1 MSPAPDAWEP
11 REPLRRDDPRGL
23 AHAVAARLRS
33 AIADGALAPGA
44 RVPSEAQ
51 LSRGYEVSRT
61 VVREAVSQLR
71 AEGLVETFQGRGSF
85 IAATPGAAGGRADDG
100 GIVLPARR
108 SARDVMELR
117 LAIECEAAALAARRR
132 TRAQVEVLDRAL
144 ADLREAVRTGGSVVG
159 PDWAI
164 HMAVAVAS
172 GNPLL
177 IGVMEGLG
185 AQSVLRHR
193 ASLDDDVDLVDPEH
207 GALLVHEHAAIR
219 DAVVRGDADAAR
231 SAVRVHLGRSL
242 ASLPQP

>member
-1 MSPAPDAWEP
+1 MSPSPGAWEP
-11 REPLRRDDPRGL
+11 GGPLGRDDPRGL

-33 AIADGALAPGA
+33 AIADGVLAPGA

-51 LSRGYEVSRT
+51 LSQGYEVSRT

-85 IAATPGAAGGRADDG
+85 IAAAPGARGGRADS
-100 GIVLPARR
+100 GIVLPVRR

-132 TRAQVEVLDRAL
+132 TRAQIEVLDRAL
-144 ADLREAVRTGGSVVG
+144 ADLRQAVRTGGGVVG

-177 IGVMEGLG
+177 IGVMESLG

-193 ASLDDDVDLVDPEH
+193 ASVDDVDLVDPEH

-219 DAVVRGDADAAR
+219 DAVERGDADAAR

-242 ASLPQP
+242 ASLPRS

>member
-1 MSPAPDAWEP
+1 MCI
-11 REPLRRDDPRGL
+11 RDR
-23 AHAVAARLRS
+23 
-33 AIADGALAPGA
+33 ALTPGTK
-44 RVPSEAQ
+44 VPSEAQ

-132 TRAQVEVLDRAL
+132 TRAQIEVLDRAL
-144 ADLREAVRTGGSVVG
+144 ADLRRAVRTGGSVVG

-164 HMAVAVAS
+164 HMAVTVAS

-193 ASLDDDVDLVDPEH
+193 ASLDDVDLVDPEH

-242 ASLPQP
+242 ASLPRP

>member
-11 REPLRRDDPRGL
+11 GGPLRRDDPRGL
-23 AHAVAARLRS
+23 AHAVAARLRT
-33 AIADGALAPGA
+33 AIADGALTPGA
-44 RVPSEAQ
+44 KVPSEAQ

-85 IAATPGAAGGRADDG
+85 IAAAPGARGGRADS
-100 GIVLPARR
+100 GIVLPVRR

-132 TRAQVEVLDRAL
+132 TRAQIEVLDRAL
-144 ADLREAVRTGGSVVG
+144 ADLRRAVRTGGSVVG

-164 HMAVAVAS
+164 HMAVTVAS

-193 ASLDDDVDLVDPEH
+193 ASLDDVDLVDPEH

-242 ASLPQP
+242 ASLPRP

>member
-11 REPLRRDDPRGL
+11 GGPLRRDDPRGL
-23 AHAVAARLRS
+23 AHAVAARLRT
-33 AIADGALAPGA
+33 AIADGALTPGA
-44 RVPSEAQ
+44 KVPSEAQ

-85 IAATPGAAGGRADDG
+85 IAAAPGARGGRADG
-100 GIVLPARR
+100 GIVLPVRR

-132 TRAQVEVLDRAL
+132 TRAQIEVLDRAL
-144 ADLREAVRTGGSVVG
+144 ADLRQAVRTGGGVVG

-177 IGVMEGLG
+177 IGVMESLG

-193 ASLDDDVDLVDPEH
+193 ASVDDVDLVDPEH

-242 ASLPQP
+242 ASLPRP

>member
-1 MSPAPDAWEP
+1 MSPSPGAWEP
-11 REPLRRDDPRGL
+11 GGPLGRDDPRGL

-33 AIADGALAPGA
+33 AIADGVLAPGA

-85 IAATPGAAGGRADDG
+85 IAATPGAAGGRADG
-100 GIVLPARR
+100 GIVLPVRR

-132 TRAQVEVLDRAL
+132 TRAQIEVLDRAL
-144 ADLREAVRTGGSVVG
+144 ADLRQAVRTGGGVVG

-177 IGVMEGLG
+177 IGVMESLG

-193 ASLDDDVDLVDPEH
+193 ASVDDVDLVDPEH

-219 DAVVRGDADAAR
+219 DAVERGDADAAR

-242 ASLPQP
+242 ASLPRS

>member
-1 MSPAPDAWEP
+1 MSPSPGAWEP
-11 REPLRRDDPRGL
+11 GGPLGRDDPRGL

-33 AIADGALAPGA
+33 AIADGVLAPGA

-51 LSRGYEVSRT
+51 LSQGYEVSRT

-85 IAATPGAAGGRADDG
+85 IAAAPGARGGRADG
-100 GIVLPARR
+100 GIVLPVRR

-132 TRAQVEVLDRAL
+132 TRAQIEVLDRAL
-144 ADLREAVRTGGSVVG
+144 ADLRQAVRTGGGVVG

-177 IGVMEGLG
+177 IGVMESLG

-193 ASLDDDVDLVDPEH
+193 ASVDDVDLVDPEH

-219 DAVVRGDADAAR
+219 DAVERGDADAAR

-242 ASLPQP
+242 ASLPRS

>member
-11 REPLRRDDPRGL
+11 GGPLRRDDPRGL
-23 AHAVAARLRS
+23 AHAVAARLRT
-33 AIADGALAPGA
+33 AIADGALTPGA
-44 RVPSEAQ
+44 KVPSEAQ

-85 IAATPGAAGGRADDG
+85 VAAAPGARGGRADG
-100 GIVLPARR
+100 GIVLPVRR

-132 TRAQVEVLDRAL
+132 TRAQIEVLDRAL
-144 ADLREAVRTGGSVVG
+144 ADLRQAVRTGGGVVG

-177 IGVMEGLG
+177 IGVMESLG

-193 ASLDDDVDLVDPEH
+193 ASVDDVDLVDPEH

-219 DAVVRGDADAAR
+219 DAVERGDADAAR

-242 ASLPQP
+242 ASLPRS

>member
-1 MSPAPDAWEP
+1 MSPSPGAWEP
-11 REPLRRDDPRGL
+11 GGPLGRDDPRGL

-33 AIADGALAPGA
+33 AIADGVLAPGA

-51 LSRGYEVSRT
+51 LSQGYEVSRT

-85 IAATPGAAGGRADDG
+85 IAATPGARGGRADG
-100 GIVLPARR
+100 GIVLPVRR

-132 TRAQVEVLDRAL
+132 TRAQIEVLDRAL
-144 ADLREAVRTGGSVVG
+144 ADLRQAVRTGGGVVG

-177 IGVMEGLG
+177 IGVMESLG

-193 ASLDDDVDLVDPEH
+193 ASVDDVDLVDPEH

-219 DAVVRGDADAAR
+219 DAVERGDADAAR

-242 ASLPQP
+242 ASLPRS

>member
-11 REPLRRDDPRGL
+11 GGPLGRDDPRGL

-33 AIADGALAPGA
+33 AIADGVLAPGA

-51 LSRGYEVSRT
+51 LSQGYEVSRT

-85 IAATPGAAGGRADDG
+85 IAAAPGARGGRADG
-100 GIVLPARR
+100 GIVLPVRR

-132 TRAQVEVLDRAL
+132 TRAQIEVLDRAL
-144 ADLREAVRTGGSVVG
+144 ADLRQAVRTGGGVVG

-177 IGVMEGLG
+177 IGVMESLG

-193 ASLDDDVDLVDPEH
+193 ASVDDVDLVDPEH

-219 DAVVRGDADAAR
+219 DAVERGDADAAR

-242 ASLPQP
+242 ASLPRS

>member
-1 MSPAPDAWEP
+1 M
-11 REPLRRDDPRGL
+11 
-23 AHAVAARLRS
+23 
-33 AIADGALAPGA
+33 
-44 RVPSEAQ
+44 PSEAQ

-132 TRAQVEVLDRAL
+132 TRAQIEVLDRAL
-144 ADLREAVRTGGSVVG
+144 ADLRRAVRTGGSVVG

-164 HMAVAVAS
+164 HMAVTVAS

-193 ASLDDDVDLVDPEH
+193 ASLDDVDLVDPEH

-219 DAVVRGDADAAR
+219 DAVERGDADAAR
-231 SAVRVHLGRSL
+231 SAVRVHLGRSR
-242 ASLPQP
+242 ASLPRS

>member
-11 REPLRRDDPRGL
+11 GGPLRRDDPRGL
-23 AHAVAARLRS
+23 AHAVAARLRT
-33 AIADGALAPGA
+33 AIADGALTPGTK
-44 RVPSEAQ
+44 VPSEAQ

-85 IAATPGAAGGRADDG
+85 IAAAPGARGGRADG
-100 GIVLPARR
+100 GIVLPVRR

-132 TRAQVEVLDRAL
+132 TRAQIEVLDRAL
-144 ADLREAVRTGGSVVG
+144 ADLRQAVRTGGGVVG

-177 IGVMEGLG
+177 IGVMESLG

-193 ASLDDDVDLVDPEH
+193 ASVDDVDLVDPEH

-219 DAVVRGDADAAR
+219 DAVERGDADAAR

-242 ASLPQP
+242 ASLPRS

>member
-1 MSPAPDAWEP
+1 M
-11 REPLRRDDPRGL
+11 
-23 AHAVAARLRS
+23 
-33 AIADGALAPGA
+33 LAPGA

-51 LSRGYEVSRT
+51 LSQGYEVSRT

-85 IAATPGAAGGRADDG
+85 VAAAPGARGGRADG
-100 GIVLPARR
+100 GIVLPVRR

-132 TRAQVEVLDRAL
+132 TRAQIEVLDRAL
-144 ADLREAVRTGGSVVG
+144 ADLRQAVRTGGGVVG

-177 IGVMEGLG
+177 IGVMESLG

-193 ASLDDDVDLVDPEH
+193 ASVDDVDLVDPEH

-219 DAVVRGDADAAR
+219 DAVERGDADAAR

-242 ASLPQP
+242 ASLPRS

>member
-1 MSPAPDAWEP
+1 MSPSPGAWEP
-11 REPLRRDDPRGL
+11 GGPLGRDDPRGL

-33 AIADGALAPGA
+33 AIADGVLAPGA

-51 LSRGYEVSRT
+51 LSQGYEVSRT

-85 IAATPGAAGGRADDG
+85 IAATPGARGGRADG
-100 GIVLPARR
+100 GIVLPVRR

-132 TRAQVEVLDRAL
+132 TRAQIEVLDRAL
-144 ADLREAVRTGGSVVG
+144 ADLRQAVRTGGGAVG

-177 IGVMEGLG
+177 IGVMESLG

-193 ASLDDDVDLVDPEH
+193 ASVDDVGLADPEH

-219 DAVVRGDADAAR
+219 DAVERGDADAAR
-231 SAVRVHLGRSL
+231 SAMRVHLGRSL
-242 ASLPQP
+242 ASLPRS

>member
-1 MSPAPDAWEP
+1 MSPSPGAWEP
-11 REPLRRDDPRGL
+11 GGPLGRDDPRGL

-33 AIADGALAPGA
+33 AIADGVLAPGA

-51 LSRGYEVSRT
+51 LSQGYEVSRT

-85 IAATPGAAGGRADDG
+85 IAAAPGARGGRADS
-100 GIVLPARR
+100 GIVLPVRR

-132 TRAQVEVLDRAL
+132 TRAQIEVLDRAL
-144 ADLREAVRTGGSVVG
+144 ADLRQAVRTGGGVVG

-177 IGVMEGLG
+177 IGVMESLG

-193 ASLDDDVDLVDPEH
+193 ASVDDIDLVDPEH

-219 DAVVRGDADAAR
+219 DAVERGDADAAR

-242 ASLPQP
+242 ASLPRS